1 MAGIA
6 SKINGKSGGRPKGA
20 TSKPKFSDYMSEEQ
34 AEILVKKA
42 IEMANNGNETMLK
55 FVIEQRF
62 GKAVQTV
69 AGDVENPL
77 VVKISGMKI
86 IKQ

>member
-1 MAGIA
+1 MAFKKGVSGNPA
-6 SKINGKSGGRPKGA
+6 GKPKGA
-20 TSKPKFSDYMSEEQ
+20 TSKPRLSNYLTEEQ
-34 AEILVKKA
+34 VNGLVKKA
-42 IEMANNGNETMLK
+42 HEMASEGNETMLK
-55 FVIEQRF
+55 FILEQHF

-86 IKQ
+86 IKE